1 MTVKIRGASL
11 LTAIRIPVNHRISRD
26 LLDPQNQL
34 CLQLQRP
41 FNFFFIFRFA
51 EPRLAVRASEVT
63 NFFRGIY
70 QIWVQWNPFDSA
82 IQRILAGY
90 QQIYISRDNF
100 PPYFQ
105 YPLISRLPFISIDFI
120 SNKIP
125 KIGLPLEKFGTGET
139 LGLTKAG

>member
-11 LTAIRIPVNHRISRD
+11 LTAIPIPVNHRISRY

-41 FNFFFIFRFA
+41 LNFFFIFRFA
-51 EPRLAVRASEVT
+51 EPRLAFRATEVT
-63 NFFRGIY
+63 NFFCGIY

-100 PPYFQ
+100 PPYF
-105 YPLISRLPFISIDFI
+105 
-120 SNKIP
+120 
-125 KIGLPLEKFGTGET
+125 
-139 LGLTKAG
+139 